1 MFNYGDTYFP
11 CDWKKGLNFLEK
23 NQMLIEKG
31 VFKICQSDLEK
42 IHEEIRIISTMDYVE
57 EVYQEEIS
65 DDIEGESDDKMYCSQ

>member
-1 MFNYGDTYFP
+1 
-11 CDWKKGLNFLEK
+11 
-23 NQMLIEKG
+23 MLIEKG

-57 EVYQEEIS
+57 EVYREEIS